1 VKKAIAIP
9 LPSASGAIPSGAFF
23 LRVFLAGE
31 LLLSILLQS
40 GGAIPPAALRAL
52 QLFLRF

>member
-1 VKKAIAIP
+1 MKKAIAIP
-9 LPSASGAIPSGAFF
+9 LTAASGAMPSGAFF

-40 GGAIPPAALRAL
+40 GGAIPPLAIRAL

>member
-1 VKKAIAIP
+1 MRKAISIP
-9 LPSASGAIPSGAFF
+9 LPSASGAILSGAFL

-31 LLLSILLQS
+31 LLLSVLLQG
-40 GGAIPPAALRAL
+40 GGAIPPVAIRAL

>member
-1 VKKAIAIP
+1 MKKAIAIP
-9 LPSASGAIPSGAFF
+9 LPSASGAVPSGELF

-40 GGAIPPAALRAL
+40 GGAIPPVAIRAL

>member
-1 VKKAIAIP
+1 MKKTISLP

-40 GGAIPPAALRAL
+40 GGSIPPAAIRAL

>member
-1 VKKAIAIP
+1 MKKAISLP
-9 LPSASGAIPSGAFF
+9 LPSASGALSSGAFL

-31 LLLSILLQS
+31 LLLSVLLQGS
-40 GGAIPPAALRAL
+40 GAIPPAAIRAL